1 MNIFLEKSL
10 DYAANRSYL
19 DDLYRVYQTIPN
31 GIRDI
36 NEKLWGKVEEAFTEM
51 NNYELVLSLL
61 KFEHFPIKDSYV
73 SFLRRDKNAMERNPR
88 TVNRLAG
95 ALREMG
101 LDRIY
106 QVCSEPKETNRQI
119 GPMFKNWVNNGNL
132 GLIPVSADVFLSSSE
147 DAILQGSD
155 KEMAQIMQD
164 LVGYDREKGL
174 DFVARINGRYIIGE
188 AKFLK
193 DFGGHQNAQFNDAM
207 TIFSSN
213 CVAIKVAI
221 LDGVCYILGR
231 SKMYEELTGAR
242 KNQNIMSALLLRDFI
257 YSI

>member
-51 NNYELVLSLL
+51 DNYELVLSLL

-95 ALREMG
+95 GLREMG
-101 LDRIY
+101 LDRY
-106 QVCSEPKETNRQI
+106 TRYVLSPKRQTV
-119 GPMFKNWVNNGNL
+119 K
-132 GLIPVSADVFLSSSE
+132 
-147 DAILQGSD
+147 
-155 KEMAQIMQD
+155 
-164 LVGYDREKGL
+164 
-174 DFVARINGRYIIGE
+174 
-188 AKFLK
+188 
-193 DFGGHQNAQFNDAM
+193 
-207 TIFSSN
+207 
-213 CVAIKVAI
+213 
-221 LDGVCYILGR
+221 
-231 SKMYEELTGAR
+231 
-242 KNQNIMSALLLRDFI
+242 
-257 YSI
+257 